1 MKLLSIFM
9 FAFVVCVSANGYAQ
23 KQVVSLDLRQ
33 SDVGALFREIRKQT
47 GLRFVYNEQ
56 HARSLPRFDVRK
68 KNARVDEVL
77 DEVFGESPLQWF
89 FEEDVIFVTPRQ
101 QVRPQAATAAT
112 ERVSGSV
119 RDERGNP
126 LPGVTIRI
134 SGSQMGYITNAEGI
148 FQFNIPL
155 VRDTLTLIFSFVG
168 MKTQPVL
175 LKKLKEGE
183 TRKALHVTMREEQVA
198 LEDVVVTG
206 YANIRKSSF
215 TGTATRITRD
225 ELQKVTTGN
234 VLQALQ
240 VFDPS
245 LRTVRN
251 NEMGSDPNT
260 LPEFNIRG
268 AAGVGIT
275 DLDRVQS
282 NVSQFALK
290 NNPNLPV
297 FILDGYEV
305 TTEKIYDM
313 DPNRIE
319 SVTILKDAAATAMYG
334 SRAANGVIVI
344 ETVAPKPGELRVT
357 YNLTGTFTAPDLSSY
372 NLMNAREK
380 IEAEVAAGLLDER
393 SSFYQYFSEYRAKM
407 NNIER
412 GIDTYWLSQP
422 LRTQVN
428 HRHSLYLE
436 GGAESVRM
444 GLGLNYDAEAG
455 VMKGSYRDRV
465 GAELRADY
473 RVRGIQ
479 VTDNVSFTRMRS
491 QASPYGEFSTYVKL
505 SPYFPIYNPDTGE
518 VEEINRVGVIAFTNP
533 LYNAVHARNFKR
545 SGYLQFSNNFS
556 INAFFLDYF
565 QLKFQFAAT
574 YTEND
579 SEQFFDPNDTSKF
592 NSWNYTPATR
602 GELDLDESTSLAWN
616 SNLMLMY
623 NRDIRDH
630 NINLNLGLNANE
642 EEGKSAS
649 YAYNGFP
656 SAQFHDPKYA
666 NGMLHDPD
674 FDDEHSRLIGVLLLG
689 NYTFRDTYLLDLSLR
704 ADGSSKFGNEQ
715 RFAPFW
721 SVGAGVNLHHYDL
734 VKKYPFV
741 NSARVKVNYGQTG

>member
-1 MKLLSIFM
+1 MKIMVFLLL
-9 FAFVVCVSANGYAQ
+9 AGVLHVSANGYS
-23 KQVVSLDLRQ
+23 QVKLSLSMRNSTVQEVLKAIEERSDYTFFYRLGIFDQRQ
-33 SDVGALFREIRKQT
+33 RVDVNVVEKELLQ
-47 GLRFVYNEQ
+47 L
-56 HARSLPRFDVRK
+56 L
-68 KNARVDEVL
+68 DEVL
-77 DEVFGESPLQWF
+77 TPLRLAFQV
-89 FEEDVIFVTPRQ
+89 DDKVVIITPLKSDPQERRVVTGKVTDALKAPIPG
-101 QVRPQAATAAT
+101 V
-112 ERVSGSV
+112 SV
-119 RDERGNP
+119 RLKGTTFGASTDSKGEFR
-126 LPGVTIRI
+126 LGVPV
-134 SGSQMGYITNAEGI
+134 GEEVV
-148 FQFNIPL
+148 L
-155 VRDTLTLIFSFVG
+155 LFSFVG
-168 MKTQPVL
+168 YRSREVTVTTDQPLIVVL
-175 LKKLKEGE
+175 
-183 TRKALHVTMREEQVA
+183 EEEVA
-198 LEDVVVTG
+198 ELEDVVVTG

-215 TGTATRITRD
+215 TGTATHVTRE
-225 ELQKVTTGN
+225 ELMKVSTGN

-282 NVSQFALK
+282 DVSQFALK

-319 SVTILKDAAATAMYG
+319 SITILKDAAATAMYG

-344 ETVAPKPGELRVT
+344 ETVAPKPGQLRVT
-357 YNLTGTFTAPDLSSY
+357 YNLTGNVTAPDLSSY

-380 IEAEVAAGLLDER
+380 IEAEVAAGLLNEQR
-393 SSFYQYFSEYRAKM
+393 SYYTNLAKYRAKM

-479 VTDNVSFTRMRS
+479 VTDNASFTRMRS

-518 VEEINRVGVIAFTNP
+518 VEQNDVYKSGSGAYDSVDFINP
-533 LYNAVHARNFKR
+533 MYNVVHARNFKR

-579 SEQFFDPNDTSKF
+579 SEQFFDPNDTNKF
-592 NSWNYTPATR
+592 NSWNFTPAMR

-630 NINLNLGLNANE
+630 NLNLNLGLNANE

-674 FDDEHSRLIGVLLLG
+674 FGDEHSRLIGVLLLG

-704 ADGSSKFGNEQ
+704 ADGSSKFGSEQ